1 MADRCR
7 TYEGDD
13 EAVCRA
19 WIEDVLGRGLEGES
33 LHACLKSGVALCEL
47 LKVLNPAAK
56 MKVSTSSFPFP
67 QRENIKVRPE
77 RDGAHNRGRRRRT
90 TADRPRSPPRD
101 PKAFI
106 DGCREIGLKEQYNF
120 GTEDLFEEKNMRQ
133 VRQTNND
140 SAPQLTHSLTHSL
153 AHSLARSLAR

>member
-1 MADRCR
+1 MQPDMADRCR

-90 TADRPRSPPRD
+90 TADRPRFPP
-101 PKAFI
+101 
-106 DGCREIGLKEQYNF
+106 
-120 GTEDLFEEKNMRQ
+120 
-133 VRQTNND
+133 
-140 SAPQLTHSLTHSL
+140 L
-153 AHSLARSLAR
+153 ATPRRSSTGAARLV